1 MPDLIQKIET
11 IANDL
16 VLRQLIREGPVTR
29 IYLCTFEGIESVM
42 RLDKPVA
49 GQLGLNRAAEYDLL
63 ESIQSHG
70 FSPQPLYSDP
80 DEGILVCRYIKGEAL
95 SQADMHQTPILIEV
109 ARITRSIHKLE
120 PVSGVSKLTHF
131 LNHYEAQLSDHR
143 LSPLLRSGMDLFAE
157 LNQETTA
164 LKLCHNDL
172 NHSNFVS
179 GNNLFILDWEYASLN
194 DPYFD
199 LATII
204 EYHQLSD
211 SKIEEFINHYSQNS
225 ESVDIKKLDQW
236 RQLTDYLSIFW
247 LMMLEK
253 YATMSGKEKAWMINL
268 EKCLSKKKG

>member
-1 MPDLIQKIET
+1 MPDLIQKTET
-11 IANDL
+11 IANDFI
-16 VLRQLIREGPVTR
+16 VKQLIKEGPVTR

-42 RLDKPVA
+42 RLDKPMA
-49 GQLGLNRAAEYDLL
+49 KQLGLNRAVEYDLL
-63 ESIQSHG
+63 KSIQFHG

-80 DEGILVCRYIKGEAL
+80 DEGILVCRYIKGKAL
-95 SQADMHQTPILIEV
+95 SQADIRQTPMLIEV
-109 ARITRSIHKLE
+109 ARIIRSIHKLE
-120 PVSGVSKLTHF
+120 PIFGVLKLTHF
-131 LNHYEAQLSDHR
+131 LNQYEAQLSDHR
-143 LSPLLRSGMDLFAE
+143 LSPFLRSGMDLFAE
-157 LNQETTA
+157 LSLETNA

-199 LATII
+199 LATVI

-225 ESVDIKKLDQW
+225 ESIDIKKLDQW

-253 YATMSGKEKAWMINL
+253 YATMSDKEKAWIIDL
-268 EKCLSKKKG
+268 ERRLSKKKR